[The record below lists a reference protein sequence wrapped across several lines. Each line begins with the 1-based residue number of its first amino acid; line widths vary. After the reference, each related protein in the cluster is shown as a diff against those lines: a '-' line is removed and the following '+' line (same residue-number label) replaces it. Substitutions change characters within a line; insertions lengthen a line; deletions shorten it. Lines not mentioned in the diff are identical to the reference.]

1 MYTISGQQIDVT
13 DPQPEQIN
21 VWDIAWSLSHIN
33 RYLGHTPVPWDVL
46 SHTGLCYMLYKADTQ
61 AVDTSPGFEL
71 ALLLHDA
78 AEAYVGDMLHMTKK
92 LESLDGYRCLEDN
105 VSRIIYQRFGIN
117 YLGSLQLETDFPG
130 IKRYDQQ
137 AAHVEFV
144 KLIPAAPDLA
154 QLAKQYELDVYPP
167 LIKAKV
173 PDFVEFLKDRA
184 INAGVTNV
192 AALFERPESLVPYL
206 DEAPAPARSEDLVE
220 RVEPLHSV
228 ADVENM
234 HL

>member
-1 MYTISGQQIDVT
+1 
-13 DPQPEQIN
+13 
-21 VWDIAWSLSHIN
+21 
-33 RYLGHTPVPWDVL
+33 
-46 SHTGLCYMLYKADTQ
+46 MLYKADAQ
-61 AVDTSPGFEL
+61 AVDTSPEFEL

-92 LESLDGYRCLEDN
+92 LESLAGYRLLEDN
-105 VSRIIYQRFGIN
+105 VSRIIYQRFG
-117 YLGSLQLETDFPG
+117 LDPLRLETDFPG

-144 KLIPAAPDLA
+144 KLIPAATDLA
-154 QLAKQYELDVYPP
+154 QLAKQYEMDMYPP

-184 INAGVTNV
+184 INAGVTDV

-206 DEAPAPARSEDLVE
+206 DEAPASHRSDEPVE

-228 ADVENM
+228 ADVEDM